1 MKSDE
6 NWYFMIHYWDNP
18 SDLQGSSTIPLLRK
32 WFWHGGGHGAGCFGS
47 LRLGGTQAH
56 GPESPGPVRLV
67 GPVGSSAFS
76 CFAEMGPILWA
87 TRFRKDR
94 YGTNDLT
101 NVNIFGVAQSWTWF
115 SLREAA
121 APHLLP
127 GFPTCEHLDPICNQ
141 VLGYWDD
148 IQRIISIS
156 LSPTI
161 VTNEWL

>member
-1 MKSDE
+1 MALGALAACGLVE
-6 NWYFMIHYWDNP
+6 
-18 SDLQGSSTIPLLRK
+18 RK
-32 WFWHGGGHGAGCFGS
+32 RTA
-47 LRLGGTQAH
+47 RKAQAQLGQLGQLDPALSH
-56 GPESPGPVRLV
+56 ALPI
-67 GPVGSSAFS
+67 
-76 CFAEMGPILWA
+76 EMGPILWA